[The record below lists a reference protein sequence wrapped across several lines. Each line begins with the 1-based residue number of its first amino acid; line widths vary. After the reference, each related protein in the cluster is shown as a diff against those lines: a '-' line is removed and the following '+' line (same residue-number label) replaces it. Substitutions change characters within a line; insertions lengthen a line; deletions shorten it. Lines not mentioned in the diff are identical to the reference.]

1 MRKNAKYIL
10 VSLMSFCFAVNVNA
24 AECSYEKQV
33 ELNNIA
39 STVKATY
46 EETEIDT
53 GETESY
59 VDEDGI
65 IDESKQIP
73 IKEKGFN
80 VKVLNLTENTYIK
93 VNNETTGVS
102 KEYYYS
108 DSDNGTVTIGTYK
121 ADKVYSYSIV
131 VRAIDNECSGIE
143 LRTINFVTPMYNP
156 YSKYSFCKEYPNF
169 EYCQEYTTDSSFD
182 LNDFIAK
189 SNAYRNSNKKD
200 DQKNETKKT
209 QNKFLDFIKKN
220 KKLLIVIG
228 SIILIAGVTTIV
240 IIIIRKRSRLI

>member
-53 GETESY
+53 GETMNY
-59 VDEDGI
+59 VDEDGDI
-65 IDESKQIP
+65 HPDQKVP
-73 IKEKGFN
+73 IMEKGFN
-80 VKVLNLTENTYIK
+80 IKILNITNDISVNVSSDDQRINRTYF
-93 VNNETTGVS
+93 
-102 KEYYYS
+102 YS
-108 DSDNGTVTIGTYK
+108 DSNNGVIDLGNVI
-121 ADKVYSYSIV
+121 ADKVITYTIKVYSNV
-131 VRAIDNECSGIE
+131 DGCVLD
-143 LRTINFVTPMYNP
+143 LRTFIMVTPMYNS
-156 YSKYSFCKEYPNF
+156 YSEFEFCSQYPNF
-169 EYCQEYTTDSSFD
+169 EYCQEYTTDTTYNLD
-182 LNDFIAK
+182 DFMKK
-189 SNAYRNSNKKD
+189 SEEYRKTNKKEE
-200 DQKNETKKT
+200 QKNETKKT
-209 QNKFLDFIKKN
+209 QNKFLDYIKKN

>member
-10 VSLMSFCFAVNVNA
+10 VSLLSFCFAVNVNA

-46 EETEIDT
+46 EETEIET
-53 GETESY
+53 GETYSY
-59 VDEDGI
+59 VDDDGI
-65 IDESKQIP
+65 IHTDKQLA
-73 IKEKGFN
+73 IKEKGFD
-80 VKVLNLTENTYIK
+80 VKLLNLTNDISVTVTSDDGRINKTYF
-93 VNNETTGVS
+93 
-102 KEYYYS
+102 YS
-108 DSDNGTVTIGTYK
+108 DSNNGTVDLGK
-121 ADKVYSYSIV
+121 VLADKVITYTIKVYSNV
-131 VRAIDNECSGIE
+131 DGCNLD
-143 LRTINFVTPMYNP
+143 LRTINLVTPMYNS
-156 YSKYSFCKEYPNF
+156 YSEMGFCTDYPNF
-169 EYCQEYTTDSSFD
+169 EYCQEYTTDATLN
-182 LNDFIAK
+182 LNDFREKAENYK
-189 SNAYRNSNKKD
+189 SSHKKENN
-200 DQKNETKKT
+200 QKEATKKN